1 MMNKSKYMNDEPP
14 FF

>member
-1 MMNKSKYMNDEPP
+1 MMNESKYMNDEPP

>member
-1 MMNKSKYMNDEPP
+1 MNESKYMSDEPP